1 MEKSITK
8 KEHRG
13 KISLQLVKV
22 ANRGPKMTDWN
33 QSQKTIIYIEV
44 GDSIY
49 KSNVLIE
56 DHGEQLENG
65 WHVPNSMY
73 EIVECLCRKYLNCET
88 KQLQIK
94 AKQNETVQ

>member
-1 MEKSITK
+1 MRI
-8 KEHRG
+8 
-13 KISLQLVKV
+13 
-22 ANRGPKMTDWN
+22 
-33 QSQKTIIYIEV
+33 
-44 GDSIY
+44 
-49 KSNVLIE
+49 